1 MGDEKMAG
9 RIYHEPASDIE
20 VYAEC
25 DVLVVGAGA
34 AGHSA
39 AVAAA
44 RAGCRDVILMERYG
58 YSGGDVTGDYVLM
71 VPKLTRSAQ
80 KPPRRHSPRR
90 FRSVGQS
97 VYFSRFT

>member
-1 MGDEKMAG
+1 MKTI
-9 RIYHEPASDIE
+9 REPAVDIE

-44 RAGCRDVILMERYG
+44 RAGCKKVVLMERYG
-58 YSGGDVTGDYVLM
+58 YSGGDVTGGYVIML
-71 VPKLTRSAQ
+71 PNLSW
-80 KPPRRHSPRR
+80 
-90 FRSVGQS
+90 
-97 VYFSRFT
+97 